1 MNIFGLMLMKH
12 GAPTVEGDAH
22 HKKKIKNRMA
32 TGKGPGSPGSM
43 GSRYT
48 TRQWVHVE
56 LNIDASASL
65 GSSDSTSNGNDS
77 NGGNELLHRNFI

>member
-1 MNIFGLMLMKH
+1 MNDLGLMFMKH

-43 GSRYT
+43 GSRYA
-48 TRQWVHVE
+48 TRQLVYME
-56 LNIDASASL
+56 LNIDSSGSL